1 MPNDKV
7 AKELAVMSNELQHI
21 KGDISDIKKEL
32 RDLKESL
39 PKRFVS
45 QDKFGWFEKVFW
57 LGMGLLIT
65 TVGGRLLDLL

>member
-1 MPNDKV
+1 MPNNQV
-7 AKELAVMSNELQHI
+7 AKELAVIATKLENVENDV
-21 KGDISDIKKEL
+21 KDIKKDIA
-32 RDLKESL
+32 DLKKEL
-39 PKRFVS
+39 PKRYVS